1 MQKVLHQPEGAQP
14 AADEAPQQAS
24 EHKEK
29 AQGGEGYLKAP
40 LIQQRLQGPDGAGG
54 HGPGA
59 GVAIQP
65 RNADVFETAPINLPV
80 EKSVHISVCH
90 NGKQKLY
97 GQSAFISHRSPNP
110 DALQADH
117 HRLLPDYGQLALSD
131 PDAKEDSSGQNTP
144 YPGVPATVLPEVHPN
159 PIFPRSRRHRPTRP
173 PPGQKRRWW
182 GRRSR
187 RTKAP
192 GQWSRWP
199 AGGYNSRRSA
209 GPDSPQGSGP
219 LPPARR

>member
-65 RNADVFETAPINLPV
+65 RNAGVFQATLVDFPV
-80 EKSVHISVCH
+80 QEAVQVSVGHD
-90 NGKQKLY
+90 GEQQLY
-97 GQSAFISHRSPNP
+97 GQS
-110 DALQADH
+110 
-117 HRLLPDYGQLALSD
+117 
-131 PDAKEDSSGQNTP
+131 
-144 YPGVPATVLPEVHPN
+144 
-159 PIFPRSRRHRPTRP
+159 
-173 PPGQKRRWW
+173 
-182 GRRSR
+182 
-187 RTKAP
+187 
-192 GQWSRWP
+192 
-199 AGGYNSRRSA
+199 
-209 GPDSPQGSGP
+209 
-219 LPPARR
+219 